1 MKIDK
6 KLIQKNVIIFL
17 KKKNK
22 KINFLDKKIDL
33 IRDEIL
39 DSMDFLYLIAF
50 VEQKLKI
57 KIDLSSE
64 DPNIFSKTEKL
75 ILAIYKNKKLIK

>member
-1 MKIDK
+1 
-6 KLIQKNVIIFL
+6 
-17 KKKNK
+17 
-22 KINFLDKKIDL
+22 
-33 IRDEIL
+33 
-39 DSMDFLYLIAF
+39 MDFLYLIAF